1 MTTRTRIA
9 IVGIAALGALLLAL
23 ILLPGTRHAAVAPA
37 APAVHADEEE
47 HGAHSA
53 TDEGTIALTD
63 AQIKA
68 AGITIATAAPARIRS
83 ALQLTGEIRFN
94 DDRTAHVVPRVAGVV
109 EQVFANLGQQ
119 VKKGDV
125 LALIA
130 SADVSRMRS
139 ELLSAQKKQELAQIT
154 YAREKKLWQDQI
166 TAEQDYLQA
175 QQALQEAEIVTTNAR
190 QQLAVIGAAPDN
202 AHGNRFALRAPFDGA
217 IVEKHIALGEAV
229 KADANVFTVADL
241 SSVWA
246 DINVPAR
253 DLNVVRVGARAT
265 VRATAMDASA
275 TGVVSYVGAL
285 IGEQTRTAKGRV
297 TLANPG
303 MGWRPGLFVDVVL
316 TSDEQAA
323 AVAVLADAIQTID
336 DRPTVFIKTAGGFIA
351 QAVTPGRSD
360 GKTTEIVKGIDAGT
374 AYAARGSFVV
384 KAEQG
389 KGSAEHIH

>member
-1 MTTRTRIA
+1 MTTTTRRAIAA
-9 IVGIAALGALLLAL
+9 IVALGAILLAL
-23 ILLPGTRHAAVAPA
+23 ILLPGKQPAAVESA
-37 APAVHADEEE
+37 APAVHADEEQ
-47 HGAHSA
+47 HGAHNDI
-53 TDEGTIALTD
+53 DEGTIALTD

-175 QQALQEAEIVTTNAR
+175 QQALQEAEIVTANAR
-190 QQLAVIGAAPDN
+190 QQLAAIGAAPDN
-202 AHGNRFALRAPFDGA
+202 AHLNRFALRAPFDGA
-217 IVEKHIALGEAV
+217 IVEKHIAPGEAV

-246 DINVPAR
+246 EINVPAR
-253 DLNVVRVGARAT
+253 DLAVVRVGARAT
-265 VRATAMDASA
+265 VKATAMDASA

-285 IGEQTRTAKGRV
+285 IGEQTRTARGRV

-303 MGWRPGLFVDVVL
+303 MAWRPGLFVDVVL
-316 TSDEQAA
+316 TSGEQAA
-323 AVAVLADAIQTID
+323 AVTVLADAIQTID
-336 DRPTVFIKTAGGFIA
+336 DRPTVFIKTAGGFVA